1 MANPVLKKLEKR
13 LKRAAKSPLQK
24 IIAGKS
30 ERIIGLASL
39 NKVLVFRLDQRLG
52 NGIMLL
58 PLLRAMKKTRPEME
72 IHYLIHHPVAA
83 LFKETTSGLI
93 DRYWPYNQPELISRP
108 WSYASLLKELRKESF
123 DAAFSLHNPD
133 NFSLSQ
139 GAFGQLVNAKMLVG
153 FDARDSSGYYD
164 FAIPSSTEK
173 HYADSMVDLWREF
186 DSTAQCEFGG
196 FTVSPDL
203 QKDIR
208 KRYPKKTSGI
218 LIWLGATK
226 SKVLRGE
233 EFEKIY
239 RLLEERGESDIHFAA
254 APADQ
259 SHIAHYPKW
268 IQEKTFIWQHSL
280 LETAAFF
287 KHFKLFVSA
296 DTGPMHLAVA
306 LRVPTL
312 TLFQNSNMTQY
323 GYQEDGQHYSVMLT
337 DENSRSLINSAL
349 EALLSQAP

>member
-1 MANPVLKKLEKR
+1 MANPVLKKVEKR

-30 ERIIGLASL
+30 ERVIGLESL
-39 NKVLVFRLDQRLG
+39 NKILIFRLDQRLG

-58 PLLRAMKKTRPEME
+58 PLLRAMKKTRPGME
-72 IHYLIHHPVAA
+72 IHYLIHHPVAS
-83 LFKETTSGLI
+83 LYKETTRGLV
-93 DRYWPYNQPELISRP
+93 DRYWPYNQPELMSRP
-108 WSYASLLKELRKESF
+108 WRFASLLKALRNESY

-139 GAFGQLVNAKMLVG
+139 GAFGQLLKPKMLVG

-164 FAIPSSTEK
+164 LAVTSSIDK

-186 DSTAQCEFGG
+186 DNTARCEFGG
-196 FTVSPDL
+196 FDVAKDL
-203 QKDIR
+203 QSEIHR
-208 KRYPKKTSGI
+208 RYPEKTSGI

-239 RLLEERGESDIHFAA
+239 RLLEERGEQDIHFAA

-268 IQEKTFIWQHSL
+268 IQDKTFIWQHSL

-287 KHFKLFVSA
+287 KHFKLFISA

-312 TLFQNSNMTQY
+312 TLFQNSNITQY
-323 GYQEDGQHYSVMLT
+323 GYQEDGQHYSIMLP
-337 DENSRSLINSAL
+337 DEDSFSLMNSAL
-349 EALLSQAP
+349 DALLA

>member
-30 ERIIGLASL
+30 ERIIGLESL
-39 NKVLVFRLDQRLG
+39 NKILIFRLDQRLG

-58 PLLRAMKKTRPEME
+58 PLLRAMKKTRPEIE
-72 IHYLIHHPVAA
+72 IHYLIHHPVAS
-83 LFKETTSGLI
+83 LFKETTSGLV
-93 DRYWPYNQPELISRP
+93 DRYWPYNQPELMSRP
-108 WSYASLLKELRKESF
+108 WRYLSLLKELRSESF
-123 DAAFSLHNPD
+123 DAVFSINNPD

-139 GAFGQLVNAKMLVG
+139 GAFGQLVKAKMLVG

-164 FAIPSSTEK
+164 LAIRSTTDK

-186 DSTAQCEFGG
+186 DSSARCEFGG
-196 FTVSPDL
+196 FNVSVEL
-203 QKDIR
+203 QKEIR
-208 KRYPKKTSGI
+208 ERYPDKTSGI

-233 EFEKIY
+233 EFETIY
-239 RLLEERGESDIHFAA
+239 RLLEQRGERNIHFAA

-259 SHIAHYPKW
+259 GHIASYPKW

-280 LETAAFF
+280 METSAYF
-287 KHFKLFVSA
+287 KQFKLFISA

-323 GYQEDGQHYSVMLT
+323 GYQEKRQHYSIMLPEA
-337 DENSRSLINSAL
+337 DGLAQVNKAL
-349 EALLSQAP
+349 DALL